1 MAKITLP
8 EKIRLPE
15 INLPEINLPDIN
27 IPFMSAPVTVMGKE
41 NRPEKASFYMPNRL
55 DTHLL
60 RTLVAELGG
69 PEQVVFLV
77 EDVLRPAPAMMKY
90 MRSLGKKI
98 LSFNFREVN
107 SRTLREQMMGLMGL
121 GLNIIYVPG
130 TPVSLKGCISDVPKP
145 FMRELGAL
153 HISPL
158 PVFVGTYKD
167 GLLNTFSTNGEYD
180 WAEIRILPKLA
191 PGPLTGERVLEKW
204 LDASADSY
212 AGHPLLETSIARLMV
227 EGLRKNAKVT
237 LEDGMD
243 GSNLPYGKL
252 LGVAM
257 ALAWHFKKTVKE
269 PRLGVIL
276 PPGKAGVI
284 VNYACIFAGI
294 VPVNINYTSSD
305 AAFESIVRQSGIKH
319 FVSAR
324 AFMSKLP
331 AFPWPKGD
339 AIIHIDRVL
348 KELGMAKIAPWV
360 AFAKFAP
367 MPVVAR
373 TFELDKRHGD
383 DEAALLFT
391 SGSSGEP
398 KGVPLTHRMVIANCS
413 QMLSK
418 VEVSPGD
425 ALLCSLPIFHSF
437 GMTVCTFLPAL
448 FGLRMVT
455 FPSPLDAKKL
465 NELIEQHQCKLVV
478 MTPTF
483 ARGLLRRAHPHN
495 YDCVKYFIVGAEK
508 LQKAVADEFMEKCNT
523 RLLEG
528 YGLTETSPVCGTNL
542 ADVEPTK
549 EQPYYVP
556 GVQFGSIGHVFP
568 GMGIKIT
575 DPDDDDKQLPL
586 SEQGMIWFKG
596 ANVFK
601 GYIGRDDLNAE
612 IFKDGWFKTGDL
624 GYVDLNN
631 FLTLGG
637 RRSRFSK
644 IAGEMVPHEV
654 VENAILEFVPAPE
667 GFEGART
674 VAIVGVPDPQ
684 KGEALVLLS
693 CVHDAGLTQALDA
706 IRTHLADQGLPRLW
720 APREIIPVEA
730 IPMLP
735 TGKMDLKGCQQLAYE
750 ALGLP
755 L

>member
-1 MAKITLP
+1 MAKIN
-8 EKIRLPE
+8 LPE
-15 INLPEINLPDIN
+15 ISLPEISLPEINLPDIN
-27 IPFMSAPVTVMGKE
+27 LPFMSAPITITGKD
-41 NRPEKASFYMPNRL
+41 NCPGKPAFYFPNRL
-55 DTHLL
+55 DAHLL
-60 RTLVAELGG
+60 RALVGALGG

-77 EDVLRPAPAMMKY
+77 EDVLQPAAPMMKY
-90 MRSLGKKI
+90 MRSLGKKV
-98 LSFNFREVN
+98 LSFNFRKAD

-130 TPVSLKGCISDVPKP
+130 KPVSIKGCISDVPMP
-145 FMRELGAL
+145 FMRELAAL
-153 HISPL
+153 HIA
-158 PVFVGTYKD
+158 PVPVYVATYRNEI
-167 GLLNTFSTNGEYD
+167 LNAFSTSGQYD

-204 LDASADSY
+204 LEASADSY
-212 AGHPLLETSIARLMV
+212 ATHPLQETSLARLIV
-227 EGLRKNAKVT
+227 EGLRKHAKVT

-243 GSNLPYGKL
+243 GSSLPYGKL

-257 ALAWHFKKTVKE
+257 ALAWHFRKTVQE
-269 PRLGVIL
+269 PRLGIIL

-331 AFPWPKGD
+331 QFPWPKGE

-348 KELGMAKIAPWV
+348 KDLGMAKIAPWV

-367 MPVVAR
+367 MPVVAK
-373 TFELDKRHGD
+373 TFELDKRHGN

-418 VEVSPGD
+418 VEVEPGD
-425 ALLCSLPIFHSF
+425 SLLCSLPIFHSF

-448 FGLRMVT
+448 HGLRMVT
-455 FPSPLDAKKL
+455 YPSPLDAKKL
-465 NELIEQHQCKLVV
+465 NELIETHQCKLVV

-483 ARGLLRRAHPHN
+483 ARGLLRRASKDT
-495 YDCVKYFIVGAEK
+495 YKSVKYFIVGAEK
-508 LQKAVADEFMEKCNT
+508 LQKAVADEFMEKCGVQ
-523 RLLEG
+523 LLEG

-542 ADVEPTK
+542 EEVTGTA
-549 EQPYYVP
+549 EQPYFVP
-556 GVQFGSIGHVFP
+556 GTKFGSIGHIFP
-568 GMGIKIT
+568 GLGIRIT
-575 DPDDDDKQLPL
+575 DPDDDNKPLPL
-586 SEQGMIWFKG
+586 SQQGMIWFKG
-596 ANVFK
+596 ANVFQ
-601 GYIGRDDLNAE
+601 GYIGREDLNAE
-612 IFKDGWFKTGDL
+612 IFRDGWFKTGDL
-624 GYVDLNN
+624 GCVDLNN

-667 GFEGART
+667 GFEGGRT
-674 VAIVGVPDPQ
+674 VAIVGVPDAQ

-693 CVHDAGLTQALDA
+693 CVHDTQLTQALDE
-706 IRTHLADQGLPRLW
+706 IRSHLADQGLPRLW

-730 IPMLP
+730 IPMLS

>member
-1 MAKITLP
+1 MAP
-8 EKIRLPE
+8 
-15 INLPEINLPDIN
+15 INLPDIN
-27 IPFMSAPVTVMGKE
+27 IPFISTANISITGKE
-41 NRPEKASFYMPNRL
+41 NRPNQPSFYFPNRL
-55 DTHLL
+55 DAPTL
-60 RTLVAELGG
+60 RALVGELGG

-77 EDVLRPAPAMMKY
+77 EEVLQPAPDMMQY
-90 MRSLGKKI
+90 MHSLGKKI
-98 LSFNFREVN
+98 LSFNFRKAD
-107 SRTLREQMMGLMGL
+107 SRKLREQMMGLMGL
-121 GLNIIYVPG
+121 GLDIIYVPG
-130 TPVSLKGCISDVPKP
+130 RPNSIKGCISDVPMP
-145 FMRELGAL
+145 FMRELAAL
-153 HISPL
+153 HISPV
-158 PVFVGTYKD
+158 PVYVGTYKND
-167 GLLNTFSTNGEYD
+167 LVNTFSTDGEYD
-180 WAEIRILPKLA
+180 WADIRILPKLA

-204 LDASADSY
+204 LEASADSY
-212 AGHPLLETSIARLMV
+212 ASHPILETSLARLVV
-227 EGLRKNAKVT
+227 EGMRKHAKIT

-243 GSNLPYGKL
+243 DTNLPYGKM

-257 ALAWHFKKTVKE
+257 ALARYFKQTVEE

-284 VNYACIFAGI
+284 VNYACLLAGI

-305 AAFESIVRQSGIKH
+305 AAFESIVRQSGIRH

-331 AFPWPKGD
+331 QFPWPKGD

-348 KELGMAKIAPWV
+348 KSLGMKKIAPWV
-360 AFAKFAP
+360 AFAKLAP

-398 KGVPLTHRMVIANCS
+398 KGVPMTHRMIIANCT

-418 VEVSPGD
+418 VDIAPGD
-425 ALLCSLPIFHSF
+425 SLLCSLPIFHSF
-437 GMTVCTFLPAL
+437 GMTVCTFLPPL
-448 FGLRMVT
+448 SGFKMVT
-455 FPSPLDAKKL
+455 YPSPLEAKKL
-465 NELIEQHQCKLVV
+465 NELIEKHQCKLVV

-483 ARGLLRRAHPHN
+483 ARGLVRRAHQHN

-508 LQKAVADEFMEKCNT
+508 LQKNVADEFRAKCNT
-523 RLLEG
+523 QLLEG
-528 YGLTETSPVCGTNL
+528 YGLTETSPVVGTNL
-542 ADVEPTK
+542 ETVTSTEA
-549 EQPYYVP
+549 QPYFVP
-556 GVQFGSIGHVFP
+556 GEKFGSIGQVFP
-568 GMGIKIT
+568 GMGVKIT
-575 DPDDDDKQLPL
+575 DPDDDNKQLPL

-612 IFKDGWFKTGDL
+612 IFRDGWFKTGDL
-624 GYVDLNN
+624 GFVDLNN
-631 FLTLGG
+631 ILTLGG

-654 VENAILEFVPAPE
+654 VENAIADFVPTPE
-667 GFEGART
+667 GHEGGRT

-693 CVHDAGLTQALDA
+693 SVHNAQLTQALDA
-706 IRTHLADQGLPRLW
+706 IRSHLADQGIPRLW
-720 APREIIPVEA
+720 VPREIIPVEA

>member
-1 MAKITLP
+1 MPSFK
-8 EKIRLPE
+8 LPE
-15 INLPEINLPDIN
+15 INLPEINLPDLN
-27 IPFMSAPVTVMGKE
+27 LPFISAPISISGKE
-41 NRPEKASFYMPNRL
+41 NCPAQPAFYLPNRL
-55 DTHLL
+55 DTITL
-60 RTLVAELGG
+60 RALVQELGG
-69 PEQVVFLV
+69 TEGVVFLV
-77 EDVLRPAPAMMKY
+77 EDVLLPCPAMMKY

-98 LSFNFREVN
+98 LSFNFRKAD
-107 SRTLREQMMGLMGL
+107 SRKLREQMMGLMGL
-121 GLNIIYVPG
+121 GYNIIYVPG
-130 TPVSLKGCISDVPKP
+130 RPNSVKGCISDLPMP
-145 FMRELGAL
+145 FMRELAAL
-153 HISPL
+153 HISPV
-158 PVFVGTYKD
+158 PVFVGTYKNE
-167 GLLNTFSTNGEYD
+167 LLNTFSTDGDCD
-180 WAEIRILPKLA
+180 WADIRILPKLA
-191 PGPLTGERVLEKW
+191 PGPLTGERLLEKW
-204 LDASADSY
+204 LEVSAESY
-212 AGHPLLETSIARLMV
+212 SAHPMLDTSLARLIV

-243 GSNLPYGKL
+243 GTNLPYGKL
-252 LGVAM
+252 LGVSM
-257 ALAWHFKKTVKE
+257 ALARHFKQIVQE

-276 PPGKAGVI
+276 PPGKAGVL
-284 VNYACIFAGI
+284 VNYACILAGI

-331 AFPWPKGD
+331 QFPWPKGD
-339 AIIHIDRVL
+339 AIIHIDREL
-348 KELGMAKIAPWV
+348 KSLGMKKIAPWV
-360 AFAKFAP
+360 AFAKLAP

-398 KGVPLTHRMVIANCS
+398 KGVPMTHRMIIANCT

-418 VEVSPGD
+418 VEVEPGD

-437 GMTVCTFLPAL
+437 GMTVCTFLTAL
-448 FGLRMVT
+448 YGLRMVT

-465 NELIEQHQCKLVV
+465 NELIEQHKCRLVV

-508 LQKAVADEFMEKCNT
+508 LQPALAEEFMEKCNT

-528 YGLTETSPVCGTNL
+528 YGLTETAPVCGANL
-542 ADVEPTK
+542 EEVAGTE

-556 GVQFGSIGHVFP
+556 GVKPGSIGHIFP
-568 GMGIKIT
+568 GLAIKIT
-575 DPDDDDKQLPL
+575 DPDDDNKPLPL

-596 ANVFK
+596 SNVFK

-624 GYVDLNN
+624 GFVDLNN

-644 IAGEMVPHEV
+644 VAGEMVPHEV
-654 VENAILEFVPAPE
+654 VENAILEFVPTPE
-667 GFEGART
+667 GFEGGRT
-674 VAIVGVPDPQ
+674 VAIVGVPDAQ
-684 KGEALVLLS
+684 KGEVLVLLS
-693 CVHDAGLTQALDA
+693 CVHDSQFAQALDA
-706 IRTHLADQGLPRLW
+706 IRTHLADQGIPRLW

-735 TGKMDLKGCQQLAYE
+735 SGKMDLKGCQQLAYE

-755 L
+755 V

>member
-1 MAKITLP
+1 MPT
-8 EKIRLPE
+8 
-15 INLPEINLPDIN
+15 INLPDIN
-27 IPFMSAPVTVMGKE
+27 IPDINIPFVSATVRVIGKE
-41 NRPEKASFYMPNRL
+41 NCPSQPSFYFPNRL
-55 DTHLL
+55 DATTL
-60 RTLVAELGG
+60 RALVNELGG
-69 PEQVVFLV
+69 IDQVVFLV
-77 EDVLRPAPAMMKY
+77 EDVLQPNSAMMNY
-90 MRSLGKKI
+90 MGAKSKKI
-98 LSFNFREVN
+98 LSFNFRKAD
-107 SRTLREQMMGLMGL
+107 SRKLREQMMGLMGL
-121 GLNIIYVPG
+121 GLNIIFVPG
-130 TPVSLKGCISDVPKP
+130 RPNSIMGTISDVPMP
-145 FMRELGAL
+145 FMMHLAAL
-153 HISPL
+153 HIAPV
-158 PVFVGTYKD
+158 PVFVGTYKNE
-167 GLLNTFSTNGEYD
+167 LRKTFTTEENYD
-180 WAEIRILPKLA
+180 WAEVRILPKLA

-204 LDASADSY
+204 LEASCDSY
-212 AGHPLLETSIARLMV
+212 SSHPVLDVSLARLVV
-227 EGLRKNAKVT
+227 EGLRRNAKVT

-243 GSNLPYGKL
+243 GSNLAYGKL
-252 LGVAM
+252 LGVSM
-257 ALAWHFKKTVKE
+257 ALARYFKQTVRE

-284 VNYACIFAGI
+284 VNYACLLAGI

-331 AFPWPKGD
+331 QFPWPKGD

-348 KELGMAKIAPWV
+348 KGLGMAKIAPWV
-360 AFAKFAP
+360 AFAKLAP

-398 KGVPLTHRMVIANCS
+398 KGVPMTHRMIIANCT
-413 QMLSK
+413 QILSK
-418 VEVSPGD
+418 IDIDPG
-425 ALLCSLPIFHSF
+425 AAILCSLPIFHSF
-437 GMTVCTFLPAL
+437 GMTVCTFLPAISG
-448 FGLRMVT
+448 FRMVT
-455 FPSPLDAKKL
+455 FPSPLEVKKL
-465 NELIEQHQCKLVV
+465 NELIEQHQCQLVV

-483 ARGLLRRAHPHN
+483 ARGLVRRAHAHN

-523 RLLEG
+523 QLLEG
-528 YGLTETSPVCGTNL
+528 YGLTETAPVCGTNL
-542 ADVEPTK
+542 GTVTSTE

-556 GVQFGSIGHVFP
+556 GNKFGSIGHVFP
-568 GMGIKIT
+568 GMAVKIT

-586 SEQGMIWFKG
+586 SQQGMIWFKG

-624 GYVDLNN
+624 GCVDLNN

-654 VENAILEFVPAPE
+654 VENAIAEFVPVPE
-667 GFEGART
+667 GFTGGRT
-674 VAIVGVPDPQ
+674 VAIVGVPDAQ

-693 CVHDAGLTQALDA
+693 CVHNAHLTQALDD
-706 IRTHLADQGLPRLW
+706 IRTHLADPGIPRLW

-750 ALGLP
+750 ALGLNM
-755 L
+755 